1 MFVDMAAKQ
10 TRLGS
15 ANISWAAF
23 TSKNMVGEISTCT
36 VSTSGCKTVDSG
48 KRKEET
54 SLGLL
59 MRERRPMA
67 CLSKS
72 KGWSPVAAYVY
83 TLSWSDLQTTTEEA
97 DVEVFQPASARLI
110 LGMLLDLFFLL
121 LNNTWYQVSRI
132 HERQSWPPP

>member
-1 MFVDMAAKQ
+1 
-10 TRLGS
+10 
-15 ANISWAAF
+15 
-23 TSKNMVGEISTCT
+23 MVGEISTCT

-121 LNNTWYQVSRI
+121 LNNTWYQISRI

>member
-23 TSKNMVGEISTCT
+23 TSTWSERYQLARFQPLGAKLLT
-36 VSTSGCKTVDSG
+36 VENE
-48 KRKEET
+48 KRKH
-54 SLGLL
+54 LL
-59 MRERRPMA
+59 ERRPMA

-97 DVEVFQPASARLI
+97 DVRVFQPASARLI

-121 LNNTWYQVSRI
+121 LNNTWYQVSKI

>member
-1 MFVDMAAKQ
+1 
-10 TRLGS
+10 
-15 ANISWAAF
+15 
-23 TSKNMVGEISTCT
+23 
-36 VSTSGCKTVDSG
+36 
-48 KRKEET
+48 
-54 SLGLL
+54 
-59 MRERRPMA
+59 MA

-121 LNNTWYQVSRI
+121 LLNNTWYQEYMKDRVGRHPDVLHLSLHVSAK
-132 HERQSWPPP
+132 SLKLAAF